1 MGISHHINENVF
13 RQIHGN
19 SLIYNAC
26 WEDPR
31 CDREL
36 LNLNGESRIV
46 MLTSAGCNALDYLL
60 DDPAAI
66 HCVDINPRQNA
77 LLLLKIA
84 LLKEGDHRT
93 LFEFFGNGAHPR
105 VKEIFY
111 DSLRQRLPDAYSMLY
126 WERNLHYFS
135 GKGLRK
141 SFYWHGS
148 CGTVAW
154 IIRQWILSRP
164 EAARL
169 MRGLFD
175 SKSVGEQIDWYNRL
189 EPLFLNGFVQW
200 LVRQHLVQSMLGVPK
215 SQQYLAATLF
225 PGGMAGYIR
234 QCLRHVFTELPLS
247 DNYFWKLYFFG
258 RYEADCCPNYLKK
271 EYFATLRDK
280 SERIDHYTGSLS
292 DYLKKHPGPYTHFV
306 LLDHQDWLA
315 AKRQPALDE
324 EWRLIIENA
333 APGARVLFRTAAF
346 NPEFLPAFVRE
357 RVRFDPVASARSQAK
372 DRVGTYAGTW
382 LGEI

>member
-1 MGISHHINENVF
+1 MGISHNINENVF

-19 SLIYNAC
+19 SLVYNAC

-31 CDREL
+31 CDRQL
-36 LNLNGESRIV
+36 LNLNSESRIV

-84 LLKEGDHRT
+84 LLEEGSHAT
-93 LFEFFGNGAHPR
+93 LFEFFGNGVSPR
-105 VKEIFY
+105 AKEIFY
-111 DSLRQRLPDAYSMLY
+111 EGLRKRLPDAYATLY

-169 MRGLFD
+169 MMGLFEA
-175 SKSVGEQIDWYNRL
+175 KTVHEQADWYNRL

-225 PGGMAGYIR
+225 PDGMAGYIR
-234 QCLRHVFTELPLS
+234 QCLRHVFTELPLA

-271 EYFATLRDK
+271 EYFDTLQSR
-280 SERIDHYTGSLS
+280 SARIDSYTGTLS
-292 DYLKKHPGPYTHFV
+292 DYLKKHPGRYTHFV

-315 AKRQPALDE
+315 AKRQRALDE
-324 EWRLIIENA
+324 EWQLIIENA

-357 RVRFDPVASARSQAK
+357 RVRFDPVASARSQAN